1 MTKIGWTHWPGYIG
15 VTINLTGG
23 CERVHTGCKNCY
35 AERMTFRLPHMGML
49 QYDGLAEKTASGV
62 RFTGDVRLFP
72 DVLGQIETWTK
83 PRCVFVNSMSD
94 LFQEKVQ
101 KPFIF
106 RAWSLMETVNEHRRT
121 IGQAPHIFLFLTKR
135 PERMAALWAEWVDVF
150 VQGPNFPFSGFG
162 FGCSVSDQKT
172 AEMMIP
178 PLLEIEHGFRFVS
191 VEPMIGP
198 TVIFKW
204 LTKNNPASKSDV
216 DRWHGGTADRMQV
229 ANGIDWC
236 LVGCESGPKRR
247 PMELDWARSI
257 RYQCAEA
264 GVPFYLKQLTDPRGR
279 PIPLEQ
285 WPDDLRVQE
294 FPKVGGGR

>member
-178 PLLEIEHGFRFVS
+178 PLLRIRQGFRFVS
-191 VEPMIGP
+191 CEPLLGSVDLGNGP
-198 TVIFKW
+198 HVNW
-204 LTKNNPASKSDV
+204 V
-216 DRWHGGTADRMQV
+216 
-229 ANGIDWC
+229 

-247 PMELDWARSI
+247 PMDPDWARSL
-257 RYQCAEA
+257 RDQCAEA